1 AEQDRYDR
9 QAVVVQ
15 GPRSVRLKMDLSTH
29 TEVRDELKYW
39 LPLLS
44 TTTENAAVAAR
55 IRAELGTDDPAVW
68 VKPFLDEMQRQSLVT
83 EGEGEG

>member
-1 AEQDRYDR
+1 
-9 QAVVVQ
+9 
-15 GPRSVRLKMDLSTH
+15 H